1 MRLIDADELIKR
13 IGEWMP
19 QGPGEIK
26 QTVEERVAT
35 DMAAS
40 MYMEIEETPTAF
52 DKEKVIEELK
62 KYADIAFET
71 DDAYG
76 SEVAYGEWT
85 AYKQS
90 AKIVEKGGI
99 E

>member
-1 MRLIDADELIKR
+1 MRLIDADELTKDRVENDLVR
-13 IGEWMP
+13 I
-19 QGPGEIK
+19 
-26 QTVEERVAT
+26 
-35 DMAAS
+35 AA
-40 MYMEIEETPTAF
+40 ECAPTAF